1 MQSEAIKFYRIS
13 YDESKLIKWDE
24 YILKSLDK
32 LIAVNNLSESRLI
45 SYLKKYRKVID
56 RKYENEFKIL
66 QNDLEKYQSN
76 IVENLENK
84 KSYNSKDFKSRKNLT
99 DSLWDTSTN
108 DFLCKLMNVLNEM
121 ESSNPSNL
129 KDIKKIKSLLDD
141 KIKNIDSWSA
151 FELQFNNI
159 FLDFT
164 QSLRQKSDKI
174 SLNEVRFCMLIRMGM
189 TNNEITNIL
198 NVSARA
204 VEQNRYRIKKKLKI
218 KEQLTDFIL
227 TL

>member
-1 MQSEAIKFYRIS
+1 M
-13 YDESKLIKWDE
+13 
-24 YILKSLDK
+24 
-32 LIAVNNLSESRLI
+32 I

-99 DSLWDTSTN
+99 DSLWVTSTN